1 MEPIR
6 SGLGPLGSR
15 VLLHERPAVPRRTSG
30 RRRRRHHGAN
40 HPLRG
45 NPTRRA
51 SRMHHSRGEH
61 IPSHHYTRAR
71 RNTLGHLWQLYDTV
85 RENLLLQQVKNH
97 SMGSMRSRSC
107 GQPHVNRNAHF
118 GLTDPNRMG
127 EEPMP
132 GLPGHR
138 PVSQVRAGS
147 QRDLRR
153 VGRDDRRR
161 AAPAAAAADAPLPQC
176 GRRMG
181 ERRRP
186 VRLDGFQTDRVSGV
200 RVLPPSLM
208 SFSMP
213 STALASMSASV
224 WV

>member
-30 RRRRRHHGAN
+30 RRRRRRHGAN

-97 SMGSMRSRSC
+97 SMGSMRSRSG

-153 VGRDDRRR
+153 VGRD
-161 AAPAAAAADAPLPQC
+161 

-181 ERRRP
+181 EQRRP
-186 VRLDGFQTDRVSGV
+186 VRLDGVQTDRVSGV